1 MTDSIMQTTTST
13 DEQPSLAQDWF
24 TAILT
29 GDSKRLLTYGLT
41 KEQVTEL
48 DTTSARSDAAK
59 LLLQSENTKARSTS
73 KRIQA
78 AEAGFLPKG
87 QTSITPPTSNV
98 TPVAHGA
105 PKFYTSVAAASAG
118 IRAGA

>member
-1 MTDSIMQTTTST
+1 MTDTTTQTTTST
-13 DEQPSLAQDWF
+13 DEQPSLAQEWF

-48 DTTSARSDAAK
+48 DTTAARSDAAK

-78 AEAGFLPKG
+78 AEAGILPKG
-87 QTSITPPTSNV
+87 QTTTLTTTSNV
-98 TPVAHGA
+98 TPMTHGT
-105 PKFYTSVAAASAG
+105 PKFYTSVAAASAA
-118 IRAGA
+118 RAGA